1 MYTTNIMPLIIIF
14 IKDIGLYELF
24 GCEDYDKNFFI
35 RNLKQIVITTSFL
48 VYFVLIFLA
57 VICKFIE
64 WK

>member
-1 MYTTNIMPLIIIF
+1 MKLLIIIF

-24 GCEDYDKNFFI
+24 GCEDYDKNFII
-35 RNLKQIVITTSFL
+35 RNLKPIVITTTFL

-57 VICKFIE
+57 VIWKFIE